1 MSRVIFLLPAGGSC
15 CGGSLPRPTGRGG
28 CWRDTIT
35 LLQDTRPDA
44 AGRAMNAARATARVP
59 AAGAG
64 CGSWEITGRETT
76 GYRHRKVR
84 RGLPASRARHFT
96 ATGLPVFHRTT
107 PAHRNPGFS
116 PVSDP
121 RFGIRSPIPSLAMCR
136 RVVMLDGRAPR
147 KRRSLFRCRKPP
159 RTQIFG
165 RTCPGGTAPRPPITT
180 ARDQPLIGRGYGGL

>member
-1 MSRVIFLLPAGGSC
+1 LFSIDFDGDKSVSPQLRH
-15 CGGSLPRPTGRGG
+15 
-28 CWRDTIT
+28 TIGA
-35 LLQDTRPDA
+35 LA
-44 AGRAMNAARATARVP
+44 AWGNRRTFRHWPSFGTTADCTMNAARARVP